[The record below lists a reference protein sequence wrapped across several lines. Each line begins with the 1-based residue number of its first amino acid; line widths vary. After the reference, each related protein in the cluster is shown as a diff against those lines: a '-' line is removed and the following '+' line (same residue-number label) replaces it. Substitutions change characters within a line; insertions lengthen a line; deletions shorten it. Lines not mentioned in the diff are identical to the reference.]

1 MLIKSHRQE
10 ALSRAYIH
18 AIAGSCGL
26 SCSFRDFD
34 YGIDLTVHEIKQR
47 NSNYFETGSR
57 IDIQAKSCTAP
68 LATDGP
74 IVYDLEVRSYD
85 ILRESPATSPRILVL
100 LILPGNEEDWTTQDE
115 DGLTLRKCAYWTSLR
130 GMPET
135 LNVNSIRLRI
145 PRTNVFSAPSLRE
158 LIIKVRARDPL

>member
-1 MLIKSHRQE
+1 MLIQSHRQE

-34 YGIDLTVHEIKQR
+34 YGIDLSVHEIEHR
-47 NSNYFETGSR
+47 DTRYFETGFR

-68 LATDGP
+68 LAADGP

-85 ILRESPATSPRILVL
+85 ILRAPPAFLPKILVL
-100 LILPGNEEDWTTQDE
+100 LTLPGDESAWTTHDE
-115 DGLTLRKCAYWTSLR
+115 NGLTLRKCAYWMSLR

-135 LNVNSIRLRI
+135 PNVNTVRLRI
-145 PRTNVFSAPSLRE
+145 PRTNVFSAPALRE
-158 LIIKVRARDPL
+158 LINKVRAGEPL

>member
-1 MLIKSHRQE
+1 VLIRSHRQE

-34 YGIDLTVHEIKQR
+34 YGIDMTVHEIKER
-47 NSNYFETGSR
+47 DSRYFETGVR

-68 LATDGP
+68 LAADAP

-85 ILRESPATSPRILVL
+85 ILRESSETSPRILVL
-100 LILPGNEEDWTTQDE
+100 LTLPSDEQDWTAQDD
-115 DGLTLRKCAYWTSLR
+115 DGLTLRKCAYWMSLW

-135 LNVNSIRLRI
+135 SNVNTVRLKI
-145 PRTNVFSAPSLRE
+145 PRTNVFSAPALRE
-158 LIIKVRARDPL
+158 LINKVRAGVPL